1 MANKEIYNELRP
13 LFYPKSI
20 AVIGASEKPGSLGRA
35 IMSNLLS
42 IGYRGKIYPVNIKG
56 EKCFGLP
63 MYKSILDVDGPID
76 LAVIVVPASVVP
88 NVMTECAKKGV
99 KTAII
104 ISAGFSEIGES
115 GRVLEEKVYK
125 IAKEGHIRVLGP
137 NCLGIYNPR
146 SKVDLIFN
154 PPDRQQKPGPGEI
167 AFLSQSGAF
176 GAAILDFMAEEEI
189 GISSF
194 VSYGNAMDITESALL
209 QYFSEDPETSVITM
223 YIEGVKNGRTFSNV
237 AKEVVVKK
245 PIVVLKAG
253 RTEAGAKAA
262 KSHTGSLAGSDIVY
276 DGVFRQLGIIR
287 ASSMFDLFTKAKAL
301 AYQPPAKGD
310 RIAIVTNGGGVG
322 VMAADAI
329 ELENMKVASLNES
342 TIRKLKEVL
351 PPHAS
356 PYNPVDII
364 GDADYMRYKNAT
376 EIVLKDS
383 NVDALIILI
392 IPQSPALDHSKLVE
406 HLVNVIKSQDKP
418 VTIAIPG
425 GKISRKLSLEFEK
438 HKIPTYKTPEDAVM
452 AMKALVIYGQYLQ
465 RRTAR
470 EKQ

>member
-1 MANKEIYNELRP
+1 MTKKSIYSKLYP

-35 IMSNLLS
+35 IMRNLLN
-42 IGYRGKIYPVNIKG
+42 IKFPGKIYPINIKG

-63 MYKSILDVDGPID
+63 MYRSILDVKDTID
-76 LAVIVVPASVVP
+76 LAVILVPASVVP
-88 NVMTECAKKGV
+88 KIMEDCSKKGV

-104 ISAGFSEIGES
+104 ISAGFSEVGED
-115 GRVLEEKVYK
+115 GKKLEEEVHR
-125 IAKEGHIRVLGP
+125 IAQKGNVRVLGP

-154 PPDRQQKPGPGEI
+154 PPDRQQKPGPGDI

-194 VSYGNAMDITESALL
+194 VSYGNAMDITESTLL

-223 YIEGVKNGRTFSNV
+223 YIEGIKNGRIFSEV
-237 AKEVVVKK
+237 AREVVTKK

-262 KSHTGSLAGSDIVY
+262 KSHTGSLAGSDTIY

-287 ASSMFDLFTKAKAL
+287 ANSMLDLFTKAKAL
-301 AYQPPAKGD
+301 AYQPPAKGN

-329 ELENMKVASLNES
+329 ELEGMQVASLTDS
-342 TIRKLKEVL
+342 TINQLKNVL

-356 PYNPVDII
+356 PYNPIDII
-364 GDADYMRYKNAT
+364 GDADYLRYKNAT
-376 EIVLKDS
+376 EIALRDP

-392 IPQSPALDHSKLVE
+392 IPQSPALDHKKLVE
-406 HLVNVIKSQDKP
+406 ELVSVIKSQRKP
-418 VTIAIPG
+418 VTVAIPG
-425 GKISRKLSLEFEK
+425 GKISKILSLEFEK
-438 HKIPTYKTPEDAVM
+438 HRIPTYKTPEDAVM
-452 AMKALVIYGQYLQ
+452 AMKALVTYGTYLQ
-465 RRTAR
+465 KRQQH
-470 EKQ
+470 EN